1 MYPLQDIRFNLCVVP
16 LQIDTKDVCFWDG
29 FESCPA
35 LVPVFACEQCMY
47 PPRFTV
53 EVSGRNATKSGN
65 LNIKFEGG
73 IKTLGTEIPLELQG

>member
-1 MYPLQDIRFNLCVVP
+1 VIPV
-16 LQIDTKDVCFWDG
+16 QIDTKDVCFWDG

-35 LVPVFACEQCMY
+35 LVLACKESMY
-47 PPRFTV
+47 PPRFTM

-65 LNIKFEGG
+65 LKIKFEGG